1 MINNN
6 SKLMYTL
13 VFLISFTALVYF
25 LAIYHDVR
33 ELNDPDSSLQKRFAY
48 IIEITLFLIVGFGY
62 IGMAIWILIDRINTI
77 IPYIITIV
85 GSIFLIWLY
94 LLAITRGVPIV
105 GVEHEPDVLAII
117 SKILQGSIIS
127 ITAILISS
135 IGSKKAIP
143 KVINKIN
150 QNCVLCGRQ
159 IIDENASV
167 TLRKPDGTNYVFHSN
182 ICKKNFQKLS
192 AVYGGDNLT

>member
-62 IGMAIWILIDRINTI
+62 IGMVIWILIDRINTI

-135 IGSKKAIP
+135 VGSKKTIP
-143 KVINKIN
+143 KVINELN

-167 TLRKPDGTNYVFHSN
+167 TLRKPDGTNHVFDSN
-182 ICKKNFQKLS
+182 TCKKNFQKLS